1 MSFIP
6 EFHLGLWNAWLFI
19 TPYLLVSYGLSF
31 LICDKKAALFIAP
44 DYTDTEKKIVFLYTT
59 IMFLLIMYSIFLP
72 LKEPGTVWF
81 YAGIIVYIP
90 GFILVL
96 WSTIS
101 FAVHPVTEPLTGN
114 IYRFSRN
121 PMYLGFLLIYLG
133 TGLAAAS
140 WIYLLFGLVSGALAH
155 FSLIPP
161 EEKMCL
167 KKYGEK
173 YQTYMEKTQKWFG
186 LPG

>member
-6 EFHLGLWNAWLFI
+6 EFYLSLWNARL
-19 TPYLLVSYGLSF
+19 
-31 LICDKKAALFIAP
+31 
-44 DYTDTEKKIVFLYTT
+44 
-59 IMFLLIMYSIFLP
+59 
-72 LKEPGTVWF
+72 
-81 YAGIIVYIP
+81 
-90 GFILVL
+90 
-96 WSTIS
+96 
-101 FAVHPVTEPLTGN
+101 
-114 IYRFSRN
+114 SRN
-121 PMYLGFLLIYLG
+121 PMYLGFLLIYLC

-140 WIYLLFGLVSGALAH
+140 WIYLLFGLVSGTLAH
-155 FSLIPP
+155 FFLIPP